1 MLSNDGH
8 MTPCAKLSALPDR
21 VFKMAIQVPK
31 AYIYPLF
38 RVLSTTST
46 VIFGHQAE
54 VSYKVG
60 KGGYNIEMYFSFL
73 PAYKEPLHL

>member
-1 MLSNDGH
+1 MLQPSEYQGLTISPSEMLSNDGH

-21 VFKMAIQVPK
+21 VFKIAIQVPK
-31 AYIYPLF
+31 AYIYPL
-38 RVLSTTST
+38 
-46 VIFGHQAE
+46 FGHQAE

-73 PAYKEPLHL
+73 PA